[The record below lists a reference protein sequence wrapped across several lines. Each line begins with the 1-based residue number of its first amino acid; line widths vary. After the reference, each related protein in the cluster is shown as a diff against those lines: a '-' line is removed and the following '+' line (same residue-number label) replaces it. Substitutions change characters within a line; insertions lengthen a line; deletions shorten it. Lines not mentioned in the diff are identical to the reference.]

1 MTTHNFI
8 LESAERDLK
17 DLRRYILDNFTP
29 DHWQSAYADIK
40 KAVRGLREFPRSGVV
55 PDEIAQLGQTQY
67 RQILSGKN
75 RIIYEMRADEIF
87 VHVIVDMRRNLSAH
101 LSKRL
106 LEREP

>member
-1 MTTHNFI
+1 MTVRIFI

-29 DHWQSAYADIK
+29 SHWQSAYADLKESI
-40 KAVRGLREFPRSGVV
+40 RGLQKFPRSGVV
-55 PDEIAQLGQTQY
+55 PDEITQLGQTQY
-67 RQILSGKN
+67 RQVLSGKN
-75 RIIYEMRADEIF
+75 RIIYEIRVNEIF
-87 VHVIVDMRRNLSAH
+87 VHLIVDMRRDLSAH

>member
-1 MTTHNFI
+1 MSMRIFL

-17 DLRRYILDNFTP
+17 DLRRYMLDNFTP
-29 DHWQSAYADIK
+29 THWQSVYAGIK
-40 KAVRGLREFPRSGVV
+40 EAIRGLQKFPRSGVV

-67 RQILSGKN
+67 RQVLSGKN
-75 RIIYEMRADEIF
+75 RVIYEIRDNDVFI
-87 VHVIVDMRRNLSAH
+87 HIIVDMRRDLSAH

>member
-1 MTTHNFI
+1 MTVRIFI

-29 DHWQSAYADIK
+29 SHWQSAYADIK
-40 KAVRGLREFPRSGVV
+40 EAIRGLQKFPRSGVV
-55 PDEIAQLGQTQY
+55 PDEITQLGQTQY
-67 RQILSGKN
+67 RQVLSGKN
-75 RIIYEMRADEIF
+75 RIIYEIRVNEIF
-87 VHVIVDMRRNLSAH
+87 VHLIVDMRRDLSAH